1 MISVVRIIIFRL
13 KLQRPPQPRSRSAL
27 LVGAREQRDITMAA
41 KPPYENHD
49 EIFEDLDRLLSEIAG
64 HPVDWAIN
72 ELGGTDKK
80 KAFANSTVKIL
91 IDVDPEFPIVC
102 TKEINLSRALQVE
115 AGDPGIAHVLML
127 GIDKVANSMMD
138 VWWHG
143 KGPPEKLI
151 KWLKR
156 SWREG
161 LDTTQRSLKLC
172 VGRATCAGSVA
183 DKLMFAGYGGG
194 STLGAAQT
202 VGMLLFLQ
210 LPKELRATPGP
221 KRGPGSPGPGLGRG
235 GRGGLRAPQPGPLPG
250 HPAKQPEPGS
260 RAQDGRELL
269 KPWLRSIARMRVTWV
284 VYNNG
289 MDRVFDGISSAG
301 KWRG

>member
-1 MISVVRIIIFRL
+1 
-13 KLQRPPQPRSRSAL
+13 
-27 LVGAREQRDITMAA
+27 MAA
-41 KPPYENHD
+41 KPPYDTLD
-49 EIFEDLDRLLSEIAG
+49 EIMVDLEKLLGEITD
-64 HPVDWAIN
+64 HPVDWLLQQ
-72 ELGGTDKK
+72 LGDADKK
-80 KAFANSTVKIL
+80 KAFAHSAVKIL
-91 IDVDPEFPIVC
+91 LEVDGDFPKVC
-102 TKEINLSRALQVE
+102 TKTIDLNRALQVE

-127 GIDKVANSMMD
+127 GIDKVANSMMS

-143 KGPPEKLI
+143 KGPPAKLT